1 MIYDDDSR
9 LHIYEFLIA
18 CFFIVELFLR
28 VFAFETKHLFK
39 SWSAP
44 RSPHAPTA
52 RQICARAALAD
63 ANAHAHAN
71 ANATTT
77 IRSPSVQLFDSCIVI
92 VAFSLSVFAIST
104 PILAARSARILLLL
118 RGGSRVARA
127 VTRTRRNASRGERE
141 RRDGVE
147 MQGLS
152 HLPKDA
158 VAKKLEPTIP
168 AYIKLTD
175 PLRAAIDRVLADP
188 DLPQADREAL
198 VNSRFG
204 YYDAQENHSIAAT
217 SASALRVLSAR
228 LRATEGEG
236 APRLCDLLRGSSLVF
251 PLKKL

>member
-1 MIYDDDSR
+1 MSTATSSLTNPTPHEPSQRRQRRHYGR
-9 LHIYEFLIA
+9 RRHHHHHY
-18 CFFIVELFLR
+18 R
-28 VFAFETKHLFK
+28 RRRHYRRH
-39 SWSAP
+39 SATT
-44 RSPHAPTA
+44 AATA
-52 RQICARAALAD
+52 RRHAL
-63 ANAHAHAN
+63 
-71 ANATTT
+71 
-77 IRSPSVQLFDSCIVI
+77 SSVQLFDSCIVV

-127 VTRTRRNASRGERE
+127 VTRTRRQASRGERE

-251 PLKKL
+251 PIKKL